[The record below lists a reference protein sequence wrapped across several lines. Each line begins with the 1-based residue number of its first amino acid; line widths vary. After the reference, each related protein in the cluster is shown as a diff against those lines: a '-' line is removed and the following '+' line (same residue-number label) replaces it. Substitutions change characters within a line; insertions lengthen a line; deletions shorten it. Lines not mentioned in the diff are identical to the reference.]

1 MIEESCTKSGNQW
14 VIPYPWKRNLSLLP
28 DNRQQAIKRLEA
40 TERQLSRNLEHAEAY
55 RQQMKKM
62 EQMNFARKISPE
74 EAREYSG
81 PVHYISHHAVI
92 NPEKKSTPLR
102 IV

>member
-55 RQQMKKM
+55 RQQMKRM
-62 EQMNFARKISPE
+62 EQINFAPKISAG
-74 EAREYSG
+74 EAREYRG

-92 NPEKKSTPLR
+92 RLQLPQWPRLL
-102 IV
+102 

>member
-55 RQQMKKM
+55 RQQMKRM
-62 EQMNFARKISPE
+62 EQMNFAPKISAG
-74 EAREYSG
+74 EAREYRG

-92 NPEKKSTPLR
+92 RLQLPQWPRLL
-102 IV
+102 